1 MLEDIS
7 GEKIK
12 EQFKSN
18 KNVRIITLVVG
29 GVVVLALGYF
39 VYRQFVWQPA
49 NEKSKDAY
57 WAGLNHA
64 AKDSTDMAIEE
75 LQVQVKKYDG
85 KDGGEI
91 AQFVLAR
98 QYMNKGEFKKAIS
111 ELEGV
116 NVSDTYVQIMSIG
129 LQADA
134 HSELENYVE
143 AATLYKEAAD
153 LNENDLTTPMYLM
166 KAGLCLE
173 EINNFEKATEYYITI
188 RENYSVFASQKT
200 IDKYIA
206 RTENKTSK

>member
-18 KNVRIITLVVG
+18 KNVRMITLVVG
-29 GVVVLALGYF
+29 GIVVLALGYF
-39 VYRQFVWQPA
+39 VYRQFVWEPA

-64 AKDSTDMAIEE
+64 AKDSTDLAIEE

-91 AQFVLAR
+91 SQFVLAR
-98 QYMNKGEFKKAIS
+98 QYMNKGEYKKAIS

-153 LNENDLTTPMYLM
+153 MNENELTTPMYLM

-188 RENYSVFASQKT
+188 REDYSVFASQKT

>member
-18 KNVRIITLVVG
+18 KTVRIITMVVG
-29 GVVVLALGYF
+29 GIIVLALGYF
-39 VYRQFVWQPA
+39 IYRQFVWQPA
-49 NEKSKDAY
+49 NEKSKDTY
-57 WAGLNHA
+57 WAGLNYA
-64 AKDSTDMAIEE
+64 AKDSTELAIDE

-98 QYMNKGEFKKAIS
+98 QYMNKGEFKKAIT

-116 NVSDTYVQIMSIG
+116 DVNDTYVQIMSIG

-134 HSELENYVE
+134 YSELENYVE
-143 AATLYKEAAD
+143 AAKLYKMAAD
-153 LNENDLTTPMYLM
+153 MNENELTTPMYLM

-188 RENYSVFASQKT
+188 KENYSAFASQKI